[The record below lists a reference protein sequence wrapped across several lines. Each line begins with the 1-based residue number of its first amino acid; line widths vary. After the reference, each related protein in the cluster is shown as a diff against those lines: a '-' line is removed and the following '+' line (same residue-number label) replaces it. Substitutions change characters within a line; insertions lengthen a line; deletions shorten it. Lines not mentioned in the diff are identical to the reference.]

1 MHKSRH
7 ECRKWIWL
15 PQMCSGAVMQ
25 SGHARRYSKLEFG
38 GSMSVD
44 LRPRGRPTPSNFAL
58 TRPPSTSFTGQPAR
72 HTDQRAGESPPQHWH
87 IPPTLPPYRILHFL
101 DLCCRRELHATF
113 IDFRV
118 STLPSPAAQNPTCPC
133 RPPTADTKRVGVTC
147 SSDCA
152 APTSTNQ
159 RHPPAAACRRSR
171 AHSAA
176 VSRHSFPTTTRPP
189 KSNRR
194 SRFSEK

>member
-15 PQMCSGAVMQ
+15 PQMCSGAAVQ
-25 SGHARRYSKLEFG
+25 SGQARRYSKLEFG

-118 STLPSPAAQNPTCPC
+118 FHLAIFRRSEPHLPL
-133 RPPTADTKRVGVTC
+133 PTADRRHKE
-147 SSDCA
+147 SWSDVFQRLRSTNQHQPA
-152 APTSTNQ
+152 APTGGSLQTVPGTFRSCLSTLISDNNT
-159 RHPPAAACRRSR
+159 PAQIEPA
-171 AHSAA
+171 
-176 VSRHSFPTTTRPP
+176 FPI
-189 KSNRR
+189 
-194 SRFSEK
+194 F